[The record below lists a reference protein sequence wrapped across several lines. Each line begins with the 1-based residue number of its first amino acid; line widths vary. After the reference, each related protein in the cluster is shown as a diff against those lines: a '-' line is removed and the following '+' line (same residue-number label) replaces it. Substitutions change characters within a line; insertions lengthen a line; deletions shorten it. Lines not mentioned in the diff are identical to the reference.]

1 MAKQEGYIY
10 LDRSLCDHWIYA
22 DKPFDKARAWID
34 LIFLAHHKTHT
45 RMYRGKLKTYKR
57 GDVDRSISSLAKRWG
72 WDRRKVRRF
81 LDLLMADGMVQVNVT
96 SNGTADGTA
105 NGTTITIVKYDDFQN
120 KRTTNGTAN
129 GTSNGT
135 ANGTSDGTHTRNDKE
150 RNEVKEEREIKN
162 TFGEYQHV
170 KLTDRQLEKLI
181 SDYDRTTID
190 SAIKFL
196 DEYIQEKGYKSKDH
210 NLAIRRWV
218 IDAVKDKQSKPKAKQ
233 NPFQNMD
240 MKHDYDYDEMERKL
254 LGW

>member
-10 LDRSLCDHWIYA
+10 LDRSLCDHWLYS

-45 RMYRGKLKTYKR
+45 RMFRGKLKTYKR
-57 GDVDRSISSLAKRWG
+57 GDVDRSISSLADRWG
-72 WDRRKVRRF
+72 WSRQKVRRF
-81 LDLLMADGMVQVNVT
+81 LNQLVDDGMVQVNAT
-96 SNGTADGTA
+96 TND
-105 NGTTITIVKYDDFQN
+105 TTITIVKYGDFQN
-120 KRTTNGTAN
+120 KRTTNDTTN
-129 GTSNGT
+129 DTTDVTTERTSDVT
-135 ANGTSDGTHTRNDKE
+135 TDGTHTRNDKGMK
-150 RNEVKEEREIKN
+150 RNEKEIKN
-162 TFGEYQHV
+162 TFGEYQNV
-170 KLTDRQLEKLI
+170 KLSDKQLEKLI

-218 IDAVKDKQSKPKAKQ
+218 IDAVKDKQAKPKAKQ
-233 NPFQNMD
+233 NPFHNMD